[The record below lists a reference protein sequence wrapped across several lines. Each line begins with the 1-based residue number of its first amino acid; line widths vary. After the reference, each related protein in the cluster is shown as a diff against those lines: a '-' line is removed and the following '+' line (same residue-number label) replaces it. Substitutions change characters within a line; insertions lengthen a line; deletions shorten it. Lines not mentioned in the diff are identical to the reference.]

1 VFLVATLALALWLGY
16 QAFDAASS
24 HRRTAEAVLRDYALI
39 SATELADY
47 ASDNVEDV
55 LDEIFDNVS
64 DDLEDIT
71 DAYEQREQPTFRRR
85 RPAELPPAEL
95 PPTEN
100 VRRDIAQSMREEGCS
115 DECRGFRNPLAVFRL
130 NQATLEAEFLPDT
143 LSSATRQAI
152 VDLARGWS
160 VELDDSEVGLVTSD
174 AGGPLPPSLAIGYMV
189 WGGSAVLPPAVYG
202 LVVPTSALGELFQEW
217 YEDRELIPDPM
228 NAGQPNDSLL
238 YLTVRTPD
246 GSVVFASSIQYPGEL
261 IATQSLDPELGSLV
275 IQAAIRPDVAGRLI
289 IGGLPQSRLP
299 LLMALLV
306 LTLGVGFAALLQLR
320 REQKFQKLREDF
332 VSGVSHELR
341 TPLAQI
347 RMFAELQEAGKLK
360 SDDDRR
366 RAVAVINRESRRLSH
381 LVENILQFSK
391 LKRTHEQRLPKVR
404 LDLAEALE
412 DGLDAVTPLLEDR
425 GMRLQ
430 VNTPSGLQVVAN
442 RDAITRIVVNLLD
455 NAVKYGRQGQTVQV
469 SVERVNGSARL
480 SVSDQ
485 GPGVPEA
492 ERGGIW
498 KPYRRLER
506 DVKAQLPGTGIGL
519 SVVSELAAQ
528 HEGRAWVD
536 DAEGG
541 GARFVVELP
550 IAGVNGRQEE
560 HQLA

>member
-1 VFLVATLALALWLGY
+1 
-16 QAFDAASS
+16 
-24 HRRTAEAVLRDYALI
+24 VLRDYALI

-47 ASDNVEDV
+47 ANDNFEDV
-55 LDEIFDNVS
+55 LEEIFDNVS

-71 DAYEQREQPTFRRR
+71 EAYEERDEPTARRR

-95 PPTEN
+95 PAAEN
-100 VRRDIAQSMREEGCS
+100 VRREIAQAMREEGCS
-115 DECRGFRNPLAVFRL
+115 DECRGFRNTLAVFRL
-130 NQATLEAEFLPDT
+130 NQATLEAQFVPDT
-143 LSSATRQAI
+143 LSETTRQAI

-160 VELDDSEVGLVTSD
+160 VELDDSEVGLLTPD
-174 AGGPLPPSLAIGYMV
+174 PAGLLPPSMAVGYMV
-189 WGGSAVLPPAVYG
+189 WGGSSVLPPAVYG
-202 LVVPTSALGELFQEW
+202 LVAPTTALGELFQEW
-217 YEDRELIPDPM
+217 YEDRELIPEPM

-246 GSVVFASSIQYPGEL
+246 GSVIFASSIQYPGEL
-261 IATQSLDPELGSLV
+261 SATQSLDPELGSLV
-275 IQAAIRPDVAGRLI
+275 VQAAIRPDAAAQLI

-299 LLMALLV
+299 LLAVLLL
-306 LTLGVGFAALLQLR
+306 LTLGVGFAALIQLR
-320 REQKFQKLREDF
+320 REQNFQKVREDF

-347 RMFAELQEAGKLK
+347 RMFAELQEAGKLR
-360 SDDDRR
+360 SEDDRR
-366 RAVAVINRESRRLSH
+366 RAVAVINRESRRLTH

-391 LKRTHEQRLPKVR
+391 LRRTPEQRMPKER
-404 LDLAEALE
+404 IDFAEALE

-430 VNTPSGLQVVAN
+430 VNAPAGLDVVAN

-455 NAVKYGRQGQTVQV
+455 NAVKYGREGQTVKVQ
-469 SVERVNGSARL
+469 VERVNGSARL

-519 SVVSELAAQ
+519 SVVSELAS
-528 HEGRAWVD
+528 HHDGRAWVD
-536 DAEGG
+536 DADGG

-550 IAGVNGRQEE
+550 LAVVNGKHEE
-560 HQLA
+560 HQVA